1 MVKLLSRLFARFR
14 RPAPPA
20 PVVPPPA
27 VLGLEVPPP
36 TPVVR
41 KVTPPPMLQFRGF
54 LWVQKG
60 TEDARGRL
68 TFVRDVVVDGRIVQ
82 TEVQLLASDLSRHSD
97 GTFFLGGRQ

>member
-14 RPAPPA
+14 RPKA
-20 PVVPPPA
+20 VVPPPA

-41 KVTPPPMLQFRGF
+41 KITPPPMLQFRGF

-68 TFVRDVVVDGRIVQ
+68 TFVRDVVVNGRVVQ
-82 TEVQLLASDLSRHSD
+82 TEVQLVASDLSQAAD

>member
-1 MVKLLSRLFARFR
+1 MVKLLARLFARFR
-14 RPAPPA
+14 RPKA
-20 PVVPPPA
+20 VVPTPA

-36 TPVVR
+36 PPIAR

-60 TEDARGRL
+60 TEDERGRL

>member
-14 RPAPPA
+14 RPKA
-20 PVVPPPA
+20 VVPPPT

-36 TPVVR
+36 MPVVR

-68 TFVRDVVVDGRIVQ
+68 TFVRDVVVNGRVVQ
-82 TEVQLLASDLSRHSD
+82 TEVQLVASDLSQAAD